1 MNVRVVTALL
11 CGMLAVLV
19 LGRPVAAEPRVAL
32 VIANGDYGGD
42 IGSLKNPV
50 NDGKLI
56 AASLQKVGFKVSLVT
71 NGDQRKMKQAMLDF
85 GQALSD
91 AGPTGTA
98 LFYYAG
104 HGIQLNGENYL
115 VPVGAKIKREGDVGL
130 EALSATDVLKEL
142 NFAGNKVQIIILDAC
157 RNTPFTRSFRGG
169 TFGLAKIDAPIGSFV
184 AYSTAPGSVASDGQ
198 GANSPFAGAL
208 ATELQKPGAS
218 IEEMF
223 RNVRAKVIAETDS
236 QQVPWDSSSLT
247 APFYFSKD
255 FSGAGASA
263 AVDSTFWDSIKDS
276 TDPADFQA
284 YLKKFPNGT
293 FADLAA
299 NRIKDLKKPA
309 AAAIPAPVPTPAT
322 TTTVAAVIQPDAP
335 SDPGSSGSDASRSEL
350 TPPPS
355 NMKPGSAFK
364 DCSDCPDMVV
374 VPAGRFMMGSP
385 DGEEGRDASE
395 GPQHTITIPR
405 ALAFSKYVVTLAQYK
420 EFMNATGRDAG
431 ASCWYYK
438 DEEEKYYPKEGRTFQ
453 DPGFSQTNNSPAV
466 CLNLGDAQAYASWLS
481 KKTGKRYR
489 LPSEAEWEYA
499 ARAGSKTS
507 RYWGDGTDNQ
517 CTYANGA
524 DQSYHKKYPRDPGF
538 NPSCDDGYAFT
549 SPVGSFKPNQFGL
562 YDMLGDA
569 WQFTQDCLQG
579 QYSQLDNN
587 GEPVLGACEKH
598 VIRGGSWGRA
608 TQFLRSATRGGMSEE
623 VRGVTNSIRLVRE
636 L

>member
-1 MNVRVVTALL
+1 MKARVFAALL
-11 CGMLAVLV
+11 WGLLAASFSIAQA
-19 LGRPVAAEPRVAL
+19 GAEPRVAL

-50 NDGKLI
+50 SDGKLI
-56 AASLQKVGFKVSLVT
+56 AASLQKVGFKVILVT
-71 NGDQRKMKQAMLDF
+71 NGDQNVMKRALNEF
-85 GQALSD
+85 GEQLAN
-91 AGPTGTA
+91 AGPSSTG

-104 HGIQLNGENYL
+104 HGIQLNGANYL
-115 VPVGAKIKREGDVGL
+115 IPVHANIKREGDVDL
-130 EALSATDVLKEL
+130 EALSTEAVLKQL
-142 NFAGNKVQIIILDAC
+142 NFSGSKVQIVILDAC
-157 RNTPFTRSFRGG
+157 RNNPMMRSFRGG
-169 TFGLAKIDAPIGSFV
+169 TMGLAKVDAPIGSFI

-208 ATELQKPGAS
+208 AAELQKPGAS
-218 IEEMF
+218 IEEVF
-223 RNVRAKVIAETDS
+223 RNVRAKVISETDS

-255 FSGAGASA
+255 FAGAGSSA
-263 AVDSTFWDSIKDS
+263 AVDQVFWDSIKDS

-284 YLKKFPNGT
+284 YLKKFPKGT

-299 NRIKDLKKPA
+299 NRIKDLKKPP
-309 AAAIPAPVPTPAT
+309 AAAIAVPVSAPAT
-322 TTTVAAVIQPDAP
+322 TTTVAAVTQPDVP
-335 SDPGSSGSDASRSEL
+335 SDPGSSGSGASRSEL

-395 GPQHTITIPR
+395 GPQHTVTIPR

-538 NPSCDDGYAFT
+538 NQSCDDGYTFT

-562 YDMLGDA
+562 YDMLGDV

-579 QYSQLDNN
+579 QYSELDNN

-598 VIRGGSWGRA
+598 VIRGGSWGRGPND
-608 TQFLRSATRGGMSEE
+608 LRSAKRGGMSEE

-636 L
+636 F